1 VQLRLN
7 ENVFPIHSFIHS
19 FIHSWK
25 GKTRY
30 SKHADESGLWQS
42 CVAFRHINLLLSS
55 SVNHVRLLYRS
66 FLSHFPGHATH
77 QSWSFALRRE
87 TLTSNTASKFKAS
100 LASSYLALNMDHS
113 RLYDSRCRVARSKE
127 PSSVPHDSSN
137 LSVRE
142 HGIHMLQAVWV
153 QGLHRSNSSFGLCK
167 MRPKSF
173 PTSFITI
180 TQSRWVIQL

>member
-1 VQLRLN
+1 MRNPVFFSLKSYQCLKCSCSGKVCAAPPQRKR
-7 ENVFPIHSFIHS
+7 FPIHSFIHE
-19 FIHSWK
+19 K
-25 GKTRY
+25 GRLGTPNMRMKVDFGNLASLFVT
-30 SKHADESGLWQS
+30 
-42 CVAFRHINLLLSS
+42 INLLSSS

-142 HGIHMLQAVWV
+142 HGIHMLQAV
-153 QGLHRSNSSFGLCK
+153 
-167 MRPKSF
+167 
-173 PTSFITI
+173 
-180 TQSRWVIQL
+180 